1 MATPDKSLFHE
12 VEDLNPSK
20 EEQERIRRK
29 QAVAKLQDSPAIQ
42 KQIRKTRVAKDQVKV
57 RDQSRKTNARLEA
70 ERKAKLKAKEDA
82 KKNTVNYSDATKPK
96 KTTPEKKPAK
106 KGLFGE
112 GDAKTR
118 NGKANVSR
126 KQLSDFGGTLTQYM
140 NQWNKSGKRPTKVSK
155 DASGSGTKTD
165 APAKKTFRQRR
176 AANLKAKIADE
187 NVGERRKRRL
197 KRRLGRVER
206 RMAQG
211 KAGGGMMKSKMS
223 SKGGKMGG
231 KMVRGYKDGDEV
243 KKTENKKVRYV
254 LKKRKEEDKV
264 SNYTPNPGNKKARY
278 VLKERK
284 DKNNSN
290 GKMTKNMNEG
300 GEAKVKKPNRRAVL
314 KSLMTIGK
322 RKAQELH
329 GKAAVNQAVKDLN
342 QISGVTPTKKVKT
355 EKEKKLAGADA
366 RASMT
371 RFTKQTPAAK
381 KQAQVNKTEKRLE
394 RGFKGGGVADKARG
408 MGKGTKKMNTGGMA
422 KKGYSKGGA
431 VKKKSKPR
439 GVGVALRGYGKAM
452 R

>member
-1 MATPDKSLFHE
+1 MATPDKTLF
-12 VEDLNPSK
+12 
-20 EEQERIRRK
+20 
-29 QAVAKLQDSPAIQ
+29 
-42 KQIRKTRVAKDQVKV
+42 KDQDPAREPRQDPGIKAGQAK
-57 RDQSRKTNARLEA
+57 RLTEIDKARKYQAEQRARKEA
-70 ERKAKLKAKEDA
+70 N
-82 KKNTVNYSDATKPK
+82 KNTVNYSDATKPE
-96 KTTPEKKPAK
+96 KTTPGKKPAK

-118 NGKANVSR
+118 NGKANVSK
-126 KQLSDFGGTLTQYM
+126 KQLDAFGGTLTQYM

-155 DASGSGTKTD
+155 NASGSGSGTKTD

-284 DKNNSN
+284 DKDNSN

>member
-1 MATPDKSLFHE
+1 MATPDKSLFKE
-12 VEDLNPSK
+12 KTQREKDQEMISGIGAKAAMDAGISK
-20 EEQERIRRK
+20 NAR
-29 QAVAKLQDSPAIQ
+29 AKLDRSSPAIKDAIKRRNLAQ
-42 KQIRKTRVAKDQVKV
+42 KQLD
-57 RDQSRKTNARLEA
+57 
-70 ERKAKLKAKEDA
+70 ERKAKKDA

-126 KQLSDFGGTLTQYM
+126 KQLDAFGGTLTQYM

-187 NVGERRKRRL
+187 NVGEGRKRRL

-254 LKKRKEEDKV
+254 LK
-264 SNYTPNPGNKKARY
+264 
-278 VLKERK
+278 ERK
-284 DKNNSN
+284 DEDKPGSRQG
-290 GKMTKNMNEG
+290 GKPVPKDNKG
-300 GEAKVKKPNRRAVL
+300 LAKLPKKIRN
-314 KSLMTIGK
+314 KMGY
-322 RKAQELH
+322 KA
-329 GKAAVNQAVKDLN
+329 
-342 QISGVTPTKKVKT
+342 
-355 EKEKKLAGADA
+355 
-366 RASMT
+366 
-371 RFTKQTPAAK
+371 
-381 KQAQVNKTEKRLE
+381 
-394 RGFKGGGVADKARG
+394 
-408 MGKGTKKMNTGGMA
+408 TGGMMA

>member
-1 MATPDKSLFHE
+1 MANFPNKKPEKSLFQQDQDMIDGIGAKAAMDAE
-12 VEDLNPSK
+12 TS
-20 EEQERIRRK
+20 K
-29 QAVAKLQDSPAIQ
+29 QAKAK
-42 KQIRKTRVAKDQVKV
+42 KDA
-57 RDQSRKTNARLEA
+57 KTN
-70 ERKAKLKAKEDA
+70 
-82 KKNTVNYSDATKPK
+82 TVDYSEATKPK
-96 KTTPEKKPAK
+96 KTTSEKKPAK

-118 NGKANVSR
+118 NGKANVSK
-126 KQLSDFGGTLTQYM
+126 KQLDAFGGTGTPAQRLTQYM
-140 NQWNKSGKRPTKVSK
+140 KQWNKSGKRPTKASK
-155 DASGSGTKTD
+155 DASGSGSGTKAD

-187 NVGERRKRRL
+187 NVGEGRKRRL

-206 RMAQG
+206 RMARNA
-211 KAGGGMMKSKMS
+211 AGGGMMKSKMS

-231 KMVRGYKDGDEV
+231 KMAPGYNEGGSAKKPVPKDNKGLSKLPKDVRNKMGY
-243 KKTENKKVRYV
+243 
-254 LKKRKEEDKV
+254 
-264 SNYTPNPGNKKARY
+264 
-278 VLKERK
+278 
-284 DKNNSN
+284 
-290 GKMTKNMNEG
+290 MNEG
-300 GEAKVKKPNRRAVL
+300 GEAKVKKPNRRSVL

-355 EKEKKLAGADA
+355 EKEKKLAAADS
-366 RASMT
+366 RASMSK
-371 RFTKQTPAAK
+371 FSKKTPAAK
-381 KQAQVNKTEKRLE
+381 KQDQIRTTEKRLE
-394 RGFKGGGVADKARG
+394 RGFK
-408 MGKGTKKMNTGGMA
+408 NGGMA